1 MESRPHTQLIG
12 NPEVQAMLGMQSI
25 SGLNKLRVRDKTFPK
40 PIKTSDA
47 RQANPVSVRQ
57 LPGVLARDRVRPGRV
72 HAPRRDG

>member
-47 RQANPVSVRQ
+47 RQAKVRFD
-57 LPGVLARDRVRPGRV
+57 LAEIEQWIAAKKEQRDRQAEATTG
-72 HAPRRDG
+72 